1 MRSLSAVAALCCCY
15 GCCCC
20 CCFFLFY
27 SFLCFAVAVDNFVV
41 INAIRM
47 RNLWPHAR
55 KKQMKKKKQQQQKP
69 KLTAAS
75 LWLRRCLFFSLSLS
89 FFFLGSI
96 CIRNEHVKSI
106 SIFQMETAA
115 ATISN
120 QTAQTAQARPFSRSD
135 RGSGSSSSSI
145 SCARSDR
152 GSGSGSRVTESA
164 GLVRKRMRCALWT
177 N

>member
-1 MRSLSAVAALCCCY
+1 MAPRPKKTNEEKETTTTKTKADGGFALATALPITSALP
-15 GCCCC
+15 
-20 CCFFLFY
+20 L
-27 SFLCFAVAVDNFVV
+27 L
-41 INAIRM
+41 
-47 RNLWPHAR
+47 L
-55 KKQMKKKKQQQQKP
+55 
-69 KLTAAS
+69 
-75 LWLRRCLFFSLSLS
+75 SLSLS
-89 FFFLGSI
+89 FFWGSI

-135 RGSGSSSSSI
+135 RGSGSSSI
-145 SCARSDR
+145 GCARSDR

>member
-55 KKQMKKKKQQQQKP
+55 KKQMKKKKQQQKNQS
-69 KLTAAS
+69 LRRLRFGYGAAHNDSAAS
-75 LWLRRCLFFSLSLS
+75 SSLSLS
-89 FFFLGSI
+89 FFFWGSI

-120 QTAQTAQARPFSRSD
+120 QTAQARPFSRSD
-135 RGSGSSSSSI
+135 RGSGSSSV

>member
-1 MRSLSAVAALCCCY
+1 MAPRPKKTNEEKETATTKTKADGGFALATALPITTALPLLLCLS
-15 GCCCC
+15 
-20 CCFFLFY
+20 
-27 SFLCFAVAVDNFVV
+27 
-41 INAIRM
+41 
-47 RNLWPHAR
+47 P
-55 KKQMKKKKQQQQKP
+55 
-69 KLTAAS
+69 
-75 LWLRRCLFFSLSLS
+75 S
-89 FFFLGSI
+89 FFFWGSI

-120 QTAQTAQARPFSRSD
+120 QTAQARPFSRSD
-135 RGSGSSSSSI
+135 RSSGSSSI

>member
-1 MRSLSAVAALCCCY
+1 MAPR
-15 GCCCC
+15 
-20 CCFFLFY
+20 
-27 SFLCFAVAVDNFVV
+27 
-41 INAIRM
+41 
-47 RNLWPHAR
+47 P
-55 KKQMKKKKQQQQKP
+55 KKTNEEKETTTKKP

-75 LWLRRCLFFSLSLS
+75 LWLRRCPYDSAASSSLSLS
-89 FFFLGSI
+89 FFFWGSI

-135 RGSGSSSSSI
+135 RGSGSSSV